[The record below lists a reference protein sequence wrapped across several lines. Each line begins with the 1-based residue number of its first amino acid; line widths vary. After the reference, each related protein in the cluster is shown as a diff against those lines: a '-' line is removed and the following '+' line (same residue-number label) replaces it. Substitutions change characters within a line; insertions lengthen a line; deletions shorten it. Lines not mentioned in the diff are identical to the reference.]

1 MIKLTGTYF
10 DGKSSKPIPVLVQFD
25 GVRVRLRG
33 TKGVLKLDFQLQDC
47 KFTPPLGNTRRS
59 MLLPG
64 GGRCETSDLKAFAEM
79 ENRKGANRGMR
90 LVNFIEIRWRL
101 VSGCL
106 IGLILFVWVF
116 TVYGIPFMAKKVAYN
131 IPTEISEKV
140 SQKTLQMLDQRL
152 FEPSELD
159 VQKTG
164 RLQEIFQNLRQD
176 VAADFDYRL
185 ELRKSPRIGPNAFAL
200 PSGQILITDEL
211 VALAK
216 NDQELIGI
224 LVHEMS
230 HVEKRHGLRML
241 FQNAGAFFLISVLV
255 GDMASIIS
263 IAGTLPTLL
272 VESGYSRKFEKEAD
286 QAAGTYLIRSGIG
299 TEPFRN
305 ILLRLSASRSRHGRF
320 SMLASHPAI
329 QQRINYLQEL
339 EKSLQ

>member
-1 MIKLTGTYF
+1 MIELTGTYF

-25 GVRVRLRG
+25 GARVRLRG
-33 TKGVLKLDFQLQDC
+33 TKGGLELDFRLQDC

-64 GGRCETSDLKAFAEM
+64 GGRCETSDLKSFAVL
-79 ENRKGANRGMR
+79 ENSKGANRGMR
-90 LVNFIEIRWRL
+90 LVNFIETRWRL

-131 IPTEISEKV
+131 IPKEISEKV

-159 VQKTG
+159 VQKTD
-164 RLQEIFQNLRQD
+164 RLQEIFQNLQQD
-176 VAADFDYRL
+176 VEADFDHRL
-185 ELRKSPRIGPNAFAL
+185 VFRKSPRIGPNAFAL

-224 LVHEMS
+224 FVHEMS

-255 GDMASIIS
+255 GDVASIIS
-263 IAGTLPTLL
+263 VAGTLPTLL
-272 VESGYSRKFEKEAD
+272 IESGYSRKFEKEAD
-286 QAAGTYLIRSGIG
+286 QAAGTYLIRNGIG
-299 TEPFRN
+299 TEPYRN
-305 ILLRLSASRSRHGRF
+305 ILLRLSESRSRNSGF
-320 SMLASHPAI
+320 SMIASHPAM
-329 QQRINYLQEL
+329 QKRIKYLQEL
-339 EKSLQ
+339 EKSLH

>member
-1 MIKLTGTYF
+1 MIELTGTYF
-10 DGKSSKPIPVLVQFD
+10 DGKSSKPFPVSVKFD
-25 GVRVRLRG
+25 GARVRFRG
-33 TKGVLKLDFQLQDC
+33 INGDLELDFMLQDC
-47 KFTPPLGNTRRS
+47 KFNPPLGNTRRS

-64 GGRCETSDLKAFAEM
+64 GGRCETSDLQAFAVL
-79 ENRKGANRGMR
+79 ENSKGANRVMR
-90 LVNFIEIRWRL
+90 LVNFIETRWRL
-101 VSGCL
+101 VTGCL

-116 TVYGIPFMAKKVAYN
+116 TVYGIPFVAKKVAYT
-131 IPTEISEKV
+131 IPTEISEKI
-140 SQKTLQMLDQRL
+140 SQKTLQMFDQRL

-159 VQKTG
+159 GQKADKL
-164 RLQEIFQNLRQD
+164 RKIFKNLKQD
-176 VAADFDYRL
+176 VAADFDHRL
-185 ELRKSPRIGPNAFAL
+185 VFRKSQRIGPNAFAL

-230 HVEKRHGLRML
+230 HVEKRHGMRML

-255 GDMASIIS
+255 GDVASITS

-286 QAAGTYLIRSGIG
+286 QAAGNYLIRNGFG
-299 TEPFRN
+299 TEPYCN
-305 ILLRLSASRSRHGRF
+305 ILLRLSESRSHYNGF
-320 SMLASHPAI
+320 SMMASHPAT

-339 EKSLQ
+339 EKSLH